1 MERTEGKILFIAGTH
16 GDEGFSRDV
25 FRNLASRY
33 PRNEYGYDRTV
44 GNPRA
49 LRKGVRYTE
58 VDLNRSAPGNPESNL
73 YEERRA
79 AQIVEQSK
87 NYEFAIDVHGSVA
100 DCGIVT
106 IIPYPTLPNLALA
119 SMLPIERNVIWYS
132 KSSLE
137 KGPLVQFTDCPG
149 VEIECGPK
157 SSGQIQ
163 IDLEEV
169 LSKFLESRA
178 NSNLDDLI
186 QKFKGKEFFNV
197 YGRLDG
203 DGSPYRDFVLSQNED
218 EEFYP
223 FMSNQYPG
231 IACYKMKRVSLEN
244 LFLI

>member
-1 MERTEGKILFIAGTH
+1 MERTKGRILFVAGTH

-25 FRNLASRY
+25 FKNLTGRY
-33 PRNEYGYDRTV
+33 PRNEFGYDRTV

-49 LRKGVRYTE
+49 LRQDIRFTE
-58 VDLNRSAPGNPESNL
+58 VDLNRSAPGNLTSEV

-79 AQIVEQSK
+79 AQIMELSK
-87 NYEFAIDVHGSVA
+87 RYKFVIDVHGSVA

-106 IIPYPTLPNLALA
+106 IIPYPSLPNLALA
-119 SMLPIERNVIWYS
+119 SMLPIERNVIWYA

-149 VEIECGPK
+149 IEIECGPK
-157 SSGQIQ
+157 SSEQTQ
-163 IDLEEV
+163 RDLEEV
-169 LSKFLESRA
+169 LSKFLENRA

-186 QKFKGKEFFNV
+186 QNLKGKEFFNV
-197 YGRLDG
+197 YGRLGG
-203 DGSPYRDFVLSQNED
+203 DGSQYKDFVLARVDE

-231 IACYKMKRVSLEN
+231 TACYKMKKINLED